1 MKENTSKWINRI
13 FCGWNMP
20 RIIRLVL
27 GIALCIFGT
36 TSKENITTLFG
47 ALLIFQ
53 GILNLSCCGTGG
65 CSLSTDKRQ
74 VYKDLIK
81 PYKPKK

>member
-36 TSKENITTLFG
+36 TSKENIITLFG